1 MMRAL
6 RRWLGV
12 AVAAAGLLGA
22 GQAGAQAAG
31 RTIVLARGTSQVL
44 PTPTAVQ
51 RIAVGSPEV
60 ADATAVSPREILL
73 TGKSVGTTSLIVWD
87 AAGGRRVY
95 DVEVGVDAEALQRQV
110 RSLFPGEPI
119 TVAGSGNT
127 VILSGRVSS
136 AAIGQRATEL
146 VRAAGATV
154 IDNLGAPPPQQV
166 MLQVRFAEV
175 ARTARKAFSVDARA
189 VNPQDLGG
197 DDAEWSILNA
207 AGELLQAAILS
218 DAAELEVLLRALK
231 SRGDVRILAEPT
243 LVAIEGQQASFLAGG
258 EFPYVTA
265 QASQGGT
272 SYNVAFKEFGVRLQ
286 FLPVVT
292 GAGNVRLQVAPEVS
306 QLDFGNSVQISGFT
320 LPALRTR
327 RTQTAVEL
335 RPGQT
340 LSIAGLM
347 DNSLSNNVDKIPLL
361 GDLPVLGQLF
371 RSSSYQQQ
379 RTELIVLVTPTLVTP
394 TDRPVPLPTGEPET
408 WRWEPSLRGRANPA
422 AQVPPA
428 PR

>member
-6 RRWLGV
+6 RRWMGLALV
-12 AVAAAGLLGA
+12 AVGLLGA
-22 GQAGAQAAG
+22 RDADAQAAG
-31 RTIVLARGTSQVL
+31 QTIVLARGGSQVL

-51 RIAVGSPEV
+51 RIAVGSPEI

-73 TGKSVGTTSLIVWD
+73 TGKAVGTTSLIVWD

-95 DVEVGVDAEALQRQV
+95 NVEVGVDAEGLQRQV

-127 VILSGRVSS
+127 VILSGRVTS

-146 VRAAGATV
+146 ARATGATV
-154 IDNLGAPPPQQV
+154 IDNLGSPPPQQV

-189 VNPQDLGG
+189 SNLDDAGG
-197 DDAEWSILNA
+197 DAEWSILNA
-207 AGELLQAAILS
+207 AGELLQATILS
-218 DAAELEVLLRALK
+218 DAAELDVLLRALK

-265 QASQGGT
+265 QPSQGGIT
-272 SYNVAFKEFGVRLQ
+272 YTVAFKEFGVRLQ

-292 GAGNVRLQVAPEVS
+292 GAGNIRLQVAPEVS

-335 RPGQT
+335 QPGQT

-347 DNSLSNNVDKIPLL
+347 DNSLSNNLDKIPVL
-361 GDLPVLGQLF
+361 GDLPILGQLF

-394 TDRPVPLPTGEPET
+394 TNRPAPLPTGEPET